1 MRDARVSWSWPFLT
15 GVRSQLVPKLQ
26 SKSIGVQGSG
36 GFSTKKLK
44 QPAKPDTL
52 YHHLLIID
60 LEATCEEG
68 WRFNF
73 PHEII
78 DFPALLLDTRRRKCE
93 AVFHTFFRPVKMPTL
108 STLMLM
114 HRWNFLRVVG

>member
-1 MRDARVSWSWPFLT
+1 MRDARVSWSWSSLT
-15 GVRSQLVPKLQ
+15 GVGSQLEPNLQ

-36 GFSTKKLK
+36 GFPTIKLK
-44 QPAKPDTL
+44 QPTKPDTL
-52 YHHLLIID
+52 YHYLLIID

-78 DFPALLLDTRRRKCE
+78 AFLHFWLIYAEENVL
-93 AVFHTFFRPVKMPTL
+93 HFFTHF
-108 STLMLM
+108 SDQ
-114 HRWNFLRVVG
+114 

>member
-1 MRDARVSWSWPFLT
+1 MPN
-15 GVRSQLVPKLQ
+15 LQ
-26 SKSIGVQGSG
+26 SKSIGVQDSG
-36 GFSTKKLK
+36 GFSTMKLK

-52 YHHLLIID
+52 YHHVLIID

-78 DFPALLLDTRRRKCE
+78 DFWLIYAEENVWQFSTHFSDQSKGLLG
-93 AVFHTFFRPVKMPTL
+93 FSL
-108 STLMLM
+108 SSLCAQ
-114 HRWNFLRVVG
+114 W